1 MNVDKVATAF
11 LGGIITVAILTT
23 ILGRSNTSRV
33 LDSAG
38 NAGAKLIMAAL
49 GAGSGIR

>member
-1 MNVDKVATAF
+1 MNLEKVLAAF
-11 LGGIITVAILTT
+11 MSGVIGIAVLTT

-38 NAGAKLIMAAL
+38 NAGSKLITSAL
-49 GAGSGIR
+49 GAGAGIR